1 MANKTITDFD
11 VLKEMQAKEQDIRIY
26 TNNFLGGQIKGKGK
40 AKHGILH
47 IGCDEETFQEL
58 AHNAVMGNGKK
69 LAIITYI
76 VDEREFFET
85 KAKLQK

>member
-1 MANKTITDFD
+1 MSKKITDFD
-11 VLKEMQAKEQDIRIY
+11 VLKEMQNKEQDIRVY
-26 TNNFLGGQIKGKGK
+26 TNNFLGGQVKGKGK

-47 IGCDEETFQEL
+47 IGCDEETFQEI

-76 VDEREFFET
+76 VDEQQFFAT
-85 KAKLQK
+85 KEKLQK